1 MIKKTHRSAIHTDS
15 KLIKEVHSLALSERS
30 LELELAKEIKIL
42 SREIARMK
50 DMEVIQIFKNKW
62 KFIGLSLVK
71 GIAVGFGSVL
81 GATLFIYIFV
91 YLLAQLSVIP
101 VIGDWVKDIITEVNH
116 TQEVANPKDLFMEK
130 YGEAEKTIRYE

>member
-1 MIKKTHRSAIHTDS
+1 MRKSKIHTDS
-15 KLIKEVHSLALSERS
+15 KLIKEVHNLAQSERS
-30 LELELAKEIKIL
+30 LELELAKEIRIL
-42 SREIARMK
+42 SKEIARMK

-62 KFIGLSLVK
+62 KFLGLSLVK

-101 VIGDWVKDIITEVNH
+101 VIGDWVKDVISEVNH
-116 TQEVANPKDLFMEK
+116 TQEVANPKDLFLEK
-130 YGEAEKTIRYE
+130 YDEVEKTIRYE

>member
-1 MIKKTHRSAIHTDS
+1 MINKTRHSAIHTDS
-15 KLIKEVHSLALSERS
+15 KLIKEVHNLALSERS

-42 SREIARMK
+42 SKEIARMK

-62 KFIGLSLVK
+62 KFIGLSFVK

-81 GATLFIYIFV
+81 GATLFISLFV
-91 YLLAQLSVIP
+91 YILGQLSVVP
-101 VIGDWVKDIITEVNH
+101 VIGDWVKDVITEVNH